1 MRTLLKITYVLPC
14 FFIGLIIGGAAV
26 GKSAAWIS
34 GLILLAADIVLGC
47 ILQFIAEK
55 RPKIPV
61 LLTERERRYLE
72 RVVQGIKK
80 LPPQDD
86 REFTESYETED
97 SLPDSNDLDS
107 SATDRDDMYL
117 IPPIEEEDPKTSLP
131 RPGSGKLDEKAFA
144 MLQQHSCGFFP
155 DYSYTKSKYES
166 LQQKKLAL
174 GMLTADEESKLIFP
188 LIFGTFAC
196 PIDLTKAFTQTLLLL
211 NQILIRKPTENLVRE
226 NELYMQWL
234 HEYAVAEILLGTI
247 YAYWNEPVKASYH
260 FLLGLKT
267 DCIGLNLPYCD
278 FIRYTMSKLSEQKA
292 RPAKYRGCGF
302 SAEAPMGFCGG
313 TLLNTRSALQIIPEM
328 EGEHGEVIVA
338 RQGTSGMFGYLQ
350 RVGSVFC
357 KALNCPI
364 DIYESYIIDKK
375 YTLKKIQFF
384 FNGYFS
390 HSNLRIKIARGFHL
404 KSHSEILNNIEIIA

>member
-1 MRTLLKITYVLPC
+1 MYILLKITYVLPC
-14 FFIGLIIGGAAV
+14 FFIGMIIGGAAV
-26 GKSAAWIS
+26 GNSTAWIS
-34 GLILLAADIVLGC
+34 GLVLLVADIVLGC
-47 ILQFIAEK
+47 ILQFLAEK

-86 REFTESYETED
+86 REFAELDKTEI
-97 SLPDSNDLDS
+97 PIPGSNDLDS
-107 SATDRDDMYL
+107 STTNRDDVHL
-117 IPPIEEEDPKTSLP
+117 IPPIEEEVPRISLP
-131 RPGSGKLDEKAFA
+131 QPGSGKLDEKTFA
-144 MLQQHSCGFFP
+144 MLQRHSCGFFP
-155 DYSYTKSKYES
+155 DYSYTNSKYES

-234 HEYAVAEILLGTI
+234 HEYAVAEILLGTV

-267 DCIGLNLPYCD
+267 DSIGLNLPYCD
-278 FIRYTMSKLSEQKA
+278 FIRYTIAKLSEQKV
-292 RPAKYRGCGF
+292 PTAKYRGCGF

-328 EGEHGEVIVA
+328 EGDHGEVIVA
-338 RQGTSGMFGYLQ
+338 RQGNSGMFGCLQ
-350 RVGSVFC
+350 RIGSVSC
-357 KALNCPI
+357 KAFNRPI

-375 YTLKKIQFF
+375 YNLKKIRFF

-390 HSNLRIKIARGFHL
+390 SDELRIKIARGFHL
-404 KSHSEILNNIEIIA
+404 KSHSEILKYVKIAI